1 MAAKPSEFDKFDST
15 MDDLLKVPYSQIR
28 ADLDAEKKAK
38 AERKA
43 AGVMLHREPNRAER
57 HKFPGVL
64 FPSLFPPDGREVGF
78 VGSLR
83 AF

>member
-15 MDDLLKVPYSQIR
+15 TDDLLKVPYSQIR

-43 AGVMLHREPNRAER
+43 AGVMLHREP
-57 HKFPGVL
+57 KQ
-64 FPSLFPPDGREVGF
+64 PPRG
-78 VGSLR
+78 
-83 AF
+83 